1 MKVMNANVVFS
12 GTPDF
17 AIPTLRALVAAPWAN
32 VIGVVTRPDR
42 PAGRGRRLT
51 PPPVKRAAME
61 YDLPI
66 FQPESLRDPQAIA
79 RLAAWEPDV
88 IVVAASGYLLPQRV
102 LDIPPKGCV
111 NVHASLLPRWR
122 GAAPIAAAI
131 RAGDTTTG
139 VTVMCMDAGLDTG
152 PILAQRT
159 TPIHPDDTR
168 GSLHDRL
175 AQIGA
180 DLLVETLPAYLSGEL
195 QPHPQPDE
203 GATYA
208 PPLRKEDG
216 RLDWTQPADVLDRQV
231 RAVTPWPGAF
241 TTWQGRRLK
250 VVRATPVP
258 HWRGEAP
265 PGTMVRLED
274 GYAVA
279 TGEGALRL
287 EVVQMAGKRPM
298 DVATFICGQRNC
310 VGSRLG
316 DHLEDEPENKD

>member
-1 MKVMNANVVFS
+1 MKPMSVNIVFS
-12 GTPDF
+12 GTPNF
-17 AIPTLRALVAAPWAN
+17 AIPTLQALVAAPWAN

-42 PAGRGRRLT
+42 PAGRGRQLT
-51 PPPVKRAAME
+51 PPPVKRVAVE
-61 YDLPI
+61 YALPV
-66 FQPESLRDPQAIA
+66 FQPESLRDPQATA
-79 RLAAWEPDV
+79 HLAAWEPDV
-88 IVVAASGYLLPQRV
+88 IVVVASGYLLPQHV
-102 LDIPPKGCV
+102 LDIPPKGCI

-131 RAGDTTTG
+131 RAGDAVTG
-139 VTVMCMDAGLDTG
+139 VTVMRMDAGLDTG
-152 PILAQRT
+152 PILAQRS
-159 TPIHPDDTR
+159 TPIHADDTR

-180 DLLVETLPAYLSGEL
+180 DLLVETLPAFLNGEL
-195 QPHPQPDE
+195 QPRPQPDE

-208 PPLRKEDG
+208 PPLQKEDG

-241 TTWQGRRLK
+241 TTWQGQRLK
-250 VVRATPVP
+250 IVRATPVP

-265 PGTMVRLED
+265 PGTVIRLDD

-287 EVVQMAGKRPM
+287 EAVQLAGKRPM
-298 DVATFICGQRNC
+298 DVATFLCGQRDC
-310 VGSRLG
+310 LGSRLG
-316 DHLEDEPENKD
+316 DEPSEGNRN